1 MTAVTAD
8 RLRELAFFQGLP
20 DAAVE
25 HLAAR
30 AEEREHEPG
39 ELVMRQHD
47 EVRTV
52 IFLVSGTLQVLVRF
66 EGVGDLL
73 MGILRDPG
81 TLEGWS
87 AFRAPYR
94 STASLRCEEASRLL
108 EIPRE
113 AFEEVFER
121 DPLLGYE
128 ILKRVAMAV
137 DDRLQG
143 ALGFLDDPSR
153 EAL

>member
-1 MTAVTAD
+1 MTASSPD
-8 RLRELAFFQGLP
+8 RLRELAFFQNLP
-20 DAAVE
+20 DSAVE
-25 HLAAR
+25 HFAAR

-39 ELVMRQHD
+39 DLVLRQHD

-52 IFLVSGTLQVLVRF
+52 ILLVSGTLQVLVRF
-66 EGVGDLL
+66 EGAGDLL

-94 STASLRCEEASRLL
+94 ATASLRCEEPTTLL

-113 AFEEVFER
+113 AFEEAFAQLTDGE
-121 DPLLGYE
+121 
-128 ILKRVAMAV
+128 
-137 DDRLQG
+137 
-143 ALGFLDDPSR
+143 SR
-153 EAL
+153 TD